1 MVKLM
6 NNLEKKII
14 SNIRVLSMEEITKA
28 KSGHPGIALGA
39 APVMFSLYSKILKK
53 NASDATWHNR
63 DRFIL
68 AAGHGSSLLYVML
81 HLAGY
86 GTTIEDLKNFRQLH
100 SLTPGHPELHLT
112 KGVDVASGP
121 LGQGIATGA
130 GLALAESFLAAKYNR
145 DIKLVDYY
153 TYVLCGD
160 GDLQEGVTNEALSF
174 IGRQKLNKL
183 IIIHDSNDIQLD
195 GKVTNANTECIKDKV
210 LAMNFNY
217 LRVEDGEDIDSFE
230 KAINEAKKSD
240 KPSFIEV
247 KTIIGFGAKNQGTS
261 GVHGS
266 PLSPEEV
273 GEMRANFG
281 GEEFSVIDEAYDY
294 FYEVAKRDQEVYVK
308 ELENEKLYE
317 EKYPEL
323 YNEYMK
329 YLNGED
335 EITKEDL
342 DMPFDPLY
350 NKATRNAAGLVNDKI
365 SKLNPNY
372 LGGSADLTKS
382 TMIKG
387 VDGDFDI
394 DNRTARNINFGVRE
408 HAMAAISNGITLN
421 GVTRAFC
428 AGFFVFSDYLKPAL
442 RLSAIQDLPVLYCFS
457 HDSICVGEDGPTH
470 EPIEQLTMLRS
481 IPNVNVIRPCGL
493 EETKEAFV
501 IAYNTKNMPTV
512 IVTSRQGMAECRTL
526 ENSKENLTSKG
537 AYVIAKE
544 NGKLDAILLAT
555 GSEVELACN
564 AKVELEKDGINVRV
578 VSMPSMYLFDKQPK
592 DYQDEVLPKG
602 VFILGM
608 EMSEA
613 AHMYKYINGGKLLN
627 INRFGISGKYK
638 EVMADFGFTT
648 ENVVKI
654 VKENI

>member
-1 MVKLM
+1 M

-14 SNIRVLSMEEITKA
+14 NNIRVLTMEEITNA
-28 KSGHPGIALGA
+28 KSGHPGIALGV
-39 APVMFSLYSKILKK
+39 APIMFTLYSKVLKK
-53 NASDATWHNR
+53 NSSDATWHNR

-68 AAGHGSSLLYVML
+68 AAGHGSSLLYTML
-81 HLAGY
+81 HLSGY
-86 GTTIEDLKNFRQLH
+86 GTTIDDLKNFRQLH
-100 SLTPGHPELHLT
+100 SLTPGHPELNIT
-112 KGVDVASGP
+112 KGVDATSGP
-121 LGQGIATGA
+121 LGQGIAMGA
-130 GLALAESFLAAKYNR
+130 GLALAESFLEAKYNR

-195 GKVTNANTECIKDKV
+195 GKVSNANTESIKDKV

-217 LRVEDGEDIDSFE
+217 LRVDDGEDIDSLE

-247 KTIIGFGAKNQGTS
+247 KTVIGFGAKNQGTS

-266 PLSPEEV
+266 PLSAEEV
-273 GEMRANFG
+273 SEMRANFG
-281 GEEFSVIDEAYDY
+281 GEEFSVIPEAYDY
-294 FYEVAKRDQEVYVK
+294 FYEVSKHDQEVYVK
-308 ELENEKLYE
+308 ELETEKLYE

-335 EITKEDL
+335 EISKEDL
-342 DMPFDPLY
+342 DMPFDPTY

-387 VDGDFDI
+387 SDGDFDI
-394 DNRTARNINFGVRE
+394 DNRTGRNINYGVRE

-421 GVTRAFC
+421 GVTRGFC
-428 AGFFVFSDYLKPAL
+428 SGFFVFSDYLKPSL
-442 RLSAIQDLPVLYCFS
+442 RMSAIQDLPVLYCFS

-512 IVTSRQGMAECRTL
+512 IVTSRQGIAECRSL
-526 ENSKENLTSKG
+526 ENAKENMTSKG

-564 AKVELEKDGINVRV
+564 AKKELDAAGINVRV

-592 DYQDEVLPKG
+592 AYQEEVLPKD
-602 VFILGM
+602 VFILGI

-627 INRFGISGKYK
+627 INSFGVSGKYK
-638 EVMADFGFTT
+638 EVMASFGFTT